1 MNGKRGRRLQ
11 RECQGEYHG
20 YDCIPSSELFRSLFH
35 LISSPLGEGV
45 LAPLHLEEGILAPL
59 HCRVARLPTG
69 ADETRRR
76 PASRGNRSHLTPSFR
91 SLANR
96 GPLVAAQKS
105 PFGRGA
111 LLGSHRRG
119 KRLFNCFF
127 GSGIIWR
134 SPRPRPLFGPC
145 NLPHFAP

>member
-11 RECQGEYHG
+11 RERECQGEYRG
-20 YDCIPSSELFRSLFH
+20 YDCIPFSELFRSGCH

-69 ADETRRR
+69 ADEARRR

-111 LLGSHRRG
+111 LLGSQGRVKRIFKGLLARRHD
-119 KRLFNCFF
+119 RESSAA
-127 GSGIIWR
+127 GSFVPSR
-134 SPRPRPLFGPC
+134 S
-145 NLPHFAP
+145 LP

>member
-69 ADETRRR
+69 ADEAGRG

-91 SLANR
+91 SLASR

-111 LLGSHRRG
+111 LLCSQRRG
-119 KRLFNCFF
+119 QRVFVFWA
-127 GSGIIWR
+127 GASTR
-134 SPRPRPLFGPC
+134 GPC
-145 NLPHFAP
+145 AAGFCCAPP